1 MRYLGERRGLRLMAL
16 KTVAL
21 AIHDGD
27 LAWSQTTDFSMFCA
41 LADQDESEAR
51 LRVFHSL
58 KRRGEIKRLKAL
70 RSEKE

>member
-1 MRYLGERRGLRLMAL
+1 MAL

-41 LADQDESEAR
+41 LAEQDEKETR

-58 KRRGEIKRLKAL
+58 ERRRKLKRLRALRGE
-70 RSEKE
+70 KE

>member
-16 KTVAL
+16 KTIAL

-27 LAWSQTTDFSMFCA
+27 LAWSQTNDFSMFCS
-41 LADQDESEAR
+41 LAEKDEQETR

-58 KRRGEIKRLKAL
+58 ERRREIKRLKAL
-70 RSEKE
+70 RSEEE

>member
-41 LADQDESEAR
+41 LADQDESEAS
-51 LRVFHSL
+51 RVSFI
-58 KRRGEIKRLKAL
+58 GETKGNKKA
-70 RSEKE
+70 